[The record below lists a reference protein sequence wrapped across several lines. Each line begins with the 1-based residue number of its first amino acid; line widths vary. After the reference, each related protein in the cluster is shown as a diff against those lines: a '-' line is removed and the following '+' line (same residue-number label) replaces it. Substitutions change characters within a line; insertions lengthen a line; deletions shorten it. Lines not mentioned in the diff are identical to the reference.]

1 MRIIILVVLAALN
14 VFSIFQLGQYNSGD
28 LIALMSIRIILA
40 VITFMLSIAYILVR
54 GSRPLIV
61 MSIVTVLIA
70 LAHIGLI
77 IYINL

>member
-1 MRIIILVVLAALN
+1 MRLIILVVLAALN

-40 VITFMLSIAYILVR
+40 VITFMLSLAYILVR
-54 GSRPLIV
+54 GPRPLII
-61 MSIVTVLIA
+61 MSIVTALIA
-70 LAHIGLI
+70 VAHIGLI